1 MGSSLPQCVYFIAA
15 TANEPVILSHQ
26 ITHNYDINNIAKKN
40 IKIRKKKTWPT
51 NNGASYQHAQ
61 KGDNYKGQIFI

>member
-1 MGSSLPQCVYFIAA
+1 MGSSLLHCMYFIAT
-15 TANEPVILSHQ
+15 TANEAVILSHQ
-26 ITHNYDINNIAKKN
+26 MTTMKNNIAKKK
-40 IKIRKKKTWPT
+40 IKIRKIKTWPT